1 MALINYYEGQ
11 DYEFPEDSEIFV
23 KAMISCQLGDFDFIK
38 NNINKNNVNNKVT
51 WYSNYKNGKGYAYI
65 PEQSLLSIASNYG
78 KNEIVNYL
86 INQGA
91 KLEDMDEYG
100 YIPLHFAAQSGHL
113 QTVIT
118 LVEAGSNI
126 NKVSQKKHY
135 RLFDINTEKTTGSGE
150 TPLHRAC
157 HLGHVD
163 VAKYLLNNGADK
175 SLNIKD
181 IYGDTPIDKTRSIYS
196 ESTEGQIEVK
206 KFIENYKIQKI

>member
-1 MALINYYEGQ
+1 MALIDYYEGQ

-23 KAMISCQLGDFDFIK
+23 KAMISCQLGDIDFIK
-38 NNINKNNVNNKVT
+38 KHINEYNVNNKVT
-51 WYSNYKNGKGYAYI
+51 WYSNKKGNGYAYV
-65 PEQSLLSIASNYG
+65 PEQSLLSIASRYG
-78 KNEIVNYL
+78 QNKIVNYL
-86 INQGA
+86 INHGA

-126 NKVSQKKHY
+126 NKVSKKKHY
-135 RLFDINTEKTTGSGE
+135 RLFGINTEKTSGSGE

-157 HLGHVD
+157 HLGYID
-163 VAKYLLNNGADK
+163 VVKYLLNNGADE

-181 IYGDTPIDKTRSIYS
+181 IYGDIPIDKTRSIYS
-196 ESTEGQIEVK
+196 EPTEGKIEVK